1 MLRLTRACVLEI
13 NAMNNIAA
21 SFKKL
26 FQYPSAVAGIFVI
39 LMMVAISIYTIVTIP
54 YDEAVRLWRGGEEVW
69 YQNPKFAPPSWFN
82 LFSSKKYAES
92 FAVDTANGEIEKT
105 AVPGNDGVTTYTMV
119 YEFDFSYDVYP
130 QDMLIYID
138 SEFAKKQPFISV
150 EWLTPDGRTIRVS
163 NFAIGNQFTYRFSQD
178 DKLAAKLRTEETIP
192 ALFSNPETGEILKGT
207 YKLIVTGTT
216 FEPDSNVDVEFVL
229 HGQVY
234 GLAGTDHARRDL
246 TLPLLWGAPVALA
259 FGLMAAIGTS
269 VLTMIIAAVGTWYG
283 GWVDQLVQRITE
295 VNLVLPFF
303 ALMIMIG
310 TFYSRS
316 IWVIISATIVLN
328 IFTGAIL
335 GYRAVFLQ
343 VKESMYIEAAKAYG
357 ATNWRIIFHYLIPR
371 MIPLLIP
378 GLVQAV
384 PAFVFLEASLAVIG
398 LGDPV
403 LPTWG
408 KIIQD
413 AQANGALYKGYYYW
427 VLEPAVLLIIT
438 GLAFAFLGFV
448 LDRIFNP
455 RLRDV

>member
-1 MLRLTRACVLEI
+1 M
-13 NAMNNIAA
+13 MNMIGS
-21 SFKKL
+21 SFRKL
-26 FQYPSAVAGIFVI
+26 LQYPSAMAGIFVI
-39 LMMVAISIYTIVTIP
+39 AILVVVSIYTVIAIP
-54 YDEAVRLWRGGEEVW
+54 YAEAIRLWRGGEEVW
-69 YQNPKFAPPSWFN
+69 YRNPKFAPPTWFN
-82 LFSSKKYAES
+82 LFSSRKFSES
-92 FAVDTANGEIEKT
+92 FAVSTVDGGIEKT
-105 AVPGNDGVTTYTMV
+105 ATPGGDDITTYTMTHT
-119 YEFDFSYDVYP
+119 FDFVYDVYP
-130 QDMLIYID
+130 QEMLLYVD
-138 SEFAKKQPFISV
+138 SSYAKKQPFLSI
-150 EWLTPDGRTIRVS
+150 EWITPDGRTMRIS
-163 NFAIGNQFTYRFSQD
+163 NFAVGEKFTYRFSQD
-178 DKLAAKLRTEETIP
+178 EKLALKLRAEETIP
-192 ALFSNPETGEILKGT
+192 ALFSDPETGKVMKGQ
-207 YKLIVTGTT
+207 YQLVITGTT
-216 FEPDSNVDVEFVL
+216 FEPDSNLDVEFVV
-229 HGQVY
+229 HGQVF

-269 VLTMIIAAVGTWYG
+269 VLTMTIAAIGTWYG
-283 GWVDQLVQRITE
+283 TWIDQLIQRITE

-316 IWVIISATIVLN
+316 IWVILGATIILS

-335 GYRAVFLQ
+335 AYRAVFLQ

-357 ATNWRIIFHYLIPR
+357 AGNGRIIFTYLIPR

-378 GLVQAV
+378 SLVQAV

-427 VLEPAVLLIIT
+427 VLEPAVLLVIT

-455 RLRDV
+455 RLRDA